1 MEVFFGAT
9 GKIIGTKGAKI
20 QEIKKTSG
28 VTDIKMPAK
37 SEDGPRPKARELV
50 NITIIGKG
58 RAIATTRTLIQA
70 VVDEWVCLLPPNI
83 SHELRSD
90 LDRPTLLVP
99 LVMVA
104 ALSNPRA
111 VTSMVQVM
119 AALVEVVT
127 TALAITTLVAMEAE
141 LGTPMELA
149 VVTTVVVRRDHGAR
163 VRRPAVTT
171 VVLLKHHGTRARR
184 PAAAGK
190 LQTLLPFCSDGID
203 LHSSLELW
211 ASFLRAVLGFTVFG
225 HRWIW

>member
-1 MEVFFGAT
+1 M
-9 GKIIGTKGAKI
+9 
-20 QEIKKTSG
+20 
-28 VTDIKMPAK
+28 
-37 SEDGPRPKARELV
+37 
-50 NITIIGKG
+50 
-58 RAIATTRTLIQA
+58 
-70 VVDEWVCLLPPNI
+70 
-83 SHELRSD
+83 
-90 LDRPTLLVP
+90 LLVP

-104 ALSNPRA
+104 ALNNPRV
-111 VTSMVQVM
+111 VTTMAQVT
-119 AALVEVVT
+119 APLVEMVT
-127 TALAITTLVAMEAE
+127 TALVRTTPPAMEVE

-149 VVTTVVVRRDHGAR
+149 VVTMVSLLRDHGIR

>member
-1 MEVFFGAT
+1 MEVFHGAT
-9 GKIIGTKGAKI
+9 GRIIGGRGAKI

-37 SEDGPRPKARELV
+37 NEDGPRPKARELV

-58 RAIATTRTLIQA
+58 RAIATARTLIQA
-70 VVDEWVCLLPPNI
+70 VVDEWVCVLPLHT
-83 SHELRSD
+83 SHEFD
-90 LDRPTLLVP
+90 ANIDRPTLLVP

-104 ALSNPRA
+104 ALSNPRV
-111 VTSMVQVM
+111 VTTMAQVT
-119 AALVEVVT
+119 APLVEVVT
-127 TALAITTLVAMEAE
+127 TVLVRTTPAVMEAE
-141 LGTPMELA
+141 LGTPMEL
-149 VVTTVVVRRDHGAR
+149 VM
-163 VRRPAVTT
+163 TT
-171 VVLLKHHGTRARR
+171 VVLLKHHGTQARR